1 MFSMNPQIV
10 AFLIE
15 QGFEPFTAASIFGAT
30 GLTGT
35 VGLVAFGW
43 LTDNRGRFFAMTL
56 SYVLTF
62 TGLCFLMAVL
72 IVPTIWL
79 VGGFVLIFGPTF
91 GSRAPIL
98 NTMVPAILGRGPR
111 LGLTMGLVQLGMGLG
126 AAFGATLGGY
136 LRDVSG
142 YGAVIGVAMA
152 AIFGAFA
159 LYLSVGPV
167 RRA

>member
-72 IVPTIWL
+72 
-79 VGGFVLIFGPTF
+79 
-91 GSRAPIL
+91 
-98 NTMVPAILGRGPR
+98 M
-111 LGLTMGLVQLGMGLG
+111 
-126 AAFGATLGGY
+126 
-136 LRDVSG
+136 
-142 YGAVIGVAMA
+142 
-152 AIFGAFA
+152 
-159 LYLSVGPV
+159 
-167 RRA
+167 